1 MAQEQKTR
9 GLRLWPGWVLVVLAW
24 VITHGSGLVAPA
36 TMVQFFG
43 MMIGPLL
50 GLVGILVWWLF
61 ASRAP
66 KGDRWLGLLVLV
78 VVPVLT
84 FLLAHPSTPMAIVV
98 YGFPIL
104 ALAFVLWAAWT
115 QSWASSPR
123 RWSLVA
129 VVLVALGSWVL
140 VRAEGIHGDMSWDFA
155 WRWAETPEEEL
166 LEAVASEDV
175 LAPPQAEVGEAV
187 WPGFRGPRRDSVVAG
202 VQLATDWSAS
212 PPEELWS
219 RPVGPGWSSFAVAG
233 DLLYTQEQRGEQEA
247 VSCYRA
253 STGEPVWIHEDP
265 ARFWEPMAGT
275 GPRATP
281 TLHRGRVYALGAT
294 GILNAL
300 NALDGSRLWN
310 RDVAEDTGAKTPEWG
325 FSSSPLVVDGLV
337 VVHTGAPDGR
347 AVVAYDELSGEPR
360 WYAPAGSL
368 SYSSVHLATLS
379 GVRQLLIVTG
389 DGVTSLAPVDG
400 AVLWSHEW
408 PAGGGARVTQPW
420 VLEDESVLVGTSFG
434 LGTRRLAPKPPTTE
448 SGDWTVEEVWTTRRL
463 KPYYNDFV
471 VHGGH
476 VYGFDGRILT
486 CIGVEDGE
494 RAWKGGRYGNGQM
507 LLLPEQNLLLVI
519 SDRGDVAL
527 VEAAPG
533 AYTEVA
539 RIAAIEGK
547 TWNHPVIADGVLY
560 VRNGEEM
567 AAFRLPLESGEAPG
581 SGETASAPRALS
593 AAVTVASVVESLD
606 SPSHS
611 P

>member
-1 MAQEQKTR
+1 MAQEQATR
-9 GLRLWPGWVLVVLAW
+9 GLRLWPGWVLVALAW
-24 VITHGSGLVAPA
+24 IITHGSGMVAPA

-43 MMIGPLL
+43 MMIGPLV

-84 FLLAHPSTPMAIVV
+84 FILAHPSTPMAIVV

-104 ALAFVLWAAWT
+104 CLAFVLWAALT
-115 QSWASSPR
+115 QRWAASPR

-129 VVLVALGSWVL
+129 VVLVAIGSWVL

-166 LEAVASEDV
+166 LEAVASEEV
-175 LAPPQAEVGEAV
+175 LAPPQAEIGEAV
-187 WPGFRGPRRDSVVAG
+187 WPGFRGAQRNSVVPG
-202 VQLATDWSAS
+202 VALATDWSAS

-281 TLHRGRVYALGAT
+281 TVHRGRVYALGAT

-300 NALDGSRLWN
+300 NALDGSRLWR

-337 VVHTGAPDGR
+337 VVHTGAPDGK

-360 WYAPAGSL
+360 WFAPAGAL
-368 SYSSVHLATLS
+368 SYSSVHLATLH

-389 DGVTSLAPVDG
+389 DGVTSLAPADG
-400 AVLWSHEW
+400 SVLWRHEW

-420 VLEDESVLVGTSFG
+420 VLEDDTVLVGTSFG
-434 LGTRRLAPKPPTTE
+434 LGTRRLAPTKDAG
-448 SGDWTVEEVWTTRRL
+448 SWSVAEVWTTRRL

-507 LLLPEQNLLLVI
+507 LLLPEQDLLLVI

-567 AAFRLPLESGEAPG
+567 AAFRLPMKSGKTSSNKVAEV
-581 SGETASAPRALS
+581 
-593 AAVTVASVVESLD
+593 AAAEL
-606 SPSHS
+606 PSHT